1 MVPPKLSDQQLYNL
15 RNHIPIAAVITEL
28 LQVPAKINCGTLRFR
43 CPLCARFNTAIN
55 DRTNLARCFDCQ
67 KNFNPIDMVMATRKI
82 NFVQA
87 VRLLKACEHHP
98 QPQRPGQSKRNQ
110 NTADPAPT
118 SPTSNHLEKSHLKP
132 VPTADILADWMQKM
146 STPQPPPNQADLL
159 STITEQIAELQL
171 AIGHL
176 SDQLNQFKVIIR
188 KLQCKP

>member
-1 MVPPKLSDQQLYNL
+1 MVPRNFSDQQLFSL
-15 RNHIPIAAVITEL
+15 RNHIPIAAVITNL

-87 VRLLKACEHHP
+87 VSLLKACEHHP
-98 QPQRPGQSKRNQ
+98 QTQPPGQSKRNP
-110 NTADPAPT
+110 NTADSAPT
-118 SPTSNHLEKSHLKP
+118 PPASKPLQKS
-132 VPTADILADWMQKM
+132 
-146 STPQPPPNQADLL
+146 PQPPPNQADLF

-171 AIGHL
+171 AIGYL
-176 SDQLNQFKVIIR
+176 SDQLNQFKVIIC

>member
-1 MVPPKLSDQQLYNL
+1 MVPRNFSDQQLFSL
-15 RNHIPIAAVITEL
+15 RNHIPIAAVITNL
-28 LQVPAKINCGTLRFR
+28 LQVPAKINRGTLRFR

-87 VRLLKACEHHP
+87 VSLLKACENHP
-98 QPQRPGQSKRNQ
+98 QTQRPGQSKCKQ
-110 NTADPAPT
+110 NTAAPAQTP
-118 SPTSNHLEKSHLKP
+118 PASNPSEKLPLKP
-132 VPTADILADWMQKM
+132 VPLADILVDWVQKA
-146 STPQPPPNQADLL
+146 SQPPPNHADLF

-188 KLQCKP
+188 KLQSKP